1 MMRLQGLWRLFA
13 CQRDACGRSDHH
25 VLSCRRWVRSAGH
38 LSPMDGP
45 YVAHIHH
52 VSHLRNTLI
61 GVLARVLAPTCNT
74 ANTRNLPF

>member
-52 VSHLRNTLI
+52 VSHLCFTPAKHTDRSI
-61 GVLARVLAPTCNT
+61 SSSISSDM
-74 ANTRNLPF
+74 